1 MVDFIGFN
9 ADTPCVELQFTR
21 FDGSQFRK
29 VCYDTSEIDFWMKQY
44 NTEEGIFKGTCSSVV
59 RVQQELQQLKSEI
72 SEQLALIEKD
82 KADEKETEYAKRF
95 KQAWNCSYTA

>member
-9 ADTPCVELQFTR
+9 ADTPFVELQFTR

-29 VCYDTSEIDFWMKQY
+29 VCYDTSEIDFWMDQY
-44 NTEEGIFKGTCSSVV
+44 NAQEGIFKDTCNSIVC
-59 RVQQELQQLKSEI
+59 VQQELQQLKSEI

-82 KADEKETEYAKRF
+82 KEDEKEKEYAKRF

>member
-29 VCYDTSEIDFWMKQY
+29 VCYDTSEIDFWMDQY
-44 NTEEGIFKGTCSSVV
+44 NAQEGIFKDTCRSVA

-82 KADEKETEYAKRF
+82 KEDEKEKEYAKRREQ
-95 KQAWNCSYTA
+95 KGHCRHTA